1 MKTHIEPARMIDRA
15 RMMEGSVPELD
26 EDVLSHPAGST
37 DVSNCS
43 VAGGACTGLDCDGV
57 FDVLAAEA
65 E

>member
-1 MKTHIEPARMIDRA
+1 
-15 RMMEGSVPELD
+15 MMEGSVPELD